1 MVASLPHLFHE
12 FMLLQTLLGG
22 FVQGCIYSLIALGF
36 VLIYRATRQINFAQ
50 GDLLM
55 LGAYL
60 GMQLQL
66 WGVSWSVA
74 LLLSLL
80 LLFLYGSLLQLGILS
95 SLPRES
101 RISVILMTLGLG
113 FVLRSLA
120 TMIWGPAPLFFPSP
134 YEQQLFT
141 WQALVISGAQL
152 GVLIGSLIAWL
163 AVWCLLYRSRI
174 GLGLRAL
181 AQDYWMAQASGVS
194 CKRMEALVWGL
205 SATLAALGGIL
216 LAPLSLVH
224 SELGWLSIKAF
235 AAAVLFG
242 FGNVTG
248 AVFGGLLLGIT
259 EQLSAAWFPDISRD
273 LVSYLILLFWL
284 WLRGSNRIGSAAIV
298 FSGKS

>member
-1 MVASLPHLFHE
+1 
-12 FMLLQTLLGG
+12 MLLQTLLGG

-74 LLLSLL
+74 LLLSLI
-80 LLFLYGSLLQLGILS
+80 LLFLCGSLLQVGILS

-101 RISVILMTLGLG
+101 RISVILLTLGLG

-134 YEQQLFT
+134 YEQLLFT

-284 WLRGSNRIGSAAIV
+284 WLRGSNRIGSAAIM

>member
-1 MVASLPHLFHE
+1 
-12 FMLLQTLLGG
+12 MLLQTLLGG

-74 LLLSLL
+74 LLLSLI
-80 LLFLYGSLLQLGILS
+80 LLFLCGSLLQVGILS

-101 RISVILMTLGLG
+101 RISVILLTLGLG

-152 GVLIGSLIAWL
+152 GVLIGSMIAWL
-163 AVWCLLYRSRI
+163 AIWWLLYRSRI

-284 WLRGSNRIGSAAIV
+284 WLRGSNRIGSAAIM

>member
-1 MVASLPHLFHE
+1 
-12 FMLLQTLLGG
+12 MLLQTLLGG

-74 LLLSLL
+74 LLLSLI
-80 LLFLYGSLLQLGILS
+80 LLFLCGSLLQVGILS

-101 RISVILMTLGLG
+101 RISVILLTLGLG

-134 YEQQLFT
+134 YEQLLFT

-163 AVWCLLYRSRI
+163 AIWWLLYRSRI

-224 SELGWLSIKAF
+224 PELGWLSIKAF

-284 WLRGSNRIGSAAIV
+284 WLRGSNRIGSAAIAS
-298 FSGKS
+298 SGKS

>member
-1 MVASLPHLFHE
+1 
-12 FMLLQTLLGG
+12 MLLQTLLGG

-74 LLLSLL
+74 LLLSLI
-80 LLFLYGSLLQLGILS
+80 LLFLCGSLLQVGILS

-101 RISVILMTLGLG
+101 RISVILLTLGLG

-163 AVWCLLYRSRI
+163 ATWWLLYRSRI

-224 SELGWLSIKAF
+224 PELGWLSIKAF

-284 WLRGSNRIGSAAIV
+284 WLRGSNRIGLAAIAS
-298 FSGKS
+298 SGKS

>member
-1 MVASLPHLFHE
+1 
-12 FMLLQTLLGG
+12 MLLQTLVGG

-66 WGVSWSVA
+66 WGVSWSIA
-74 LLLSLL
+74 LLLGLL
-80 LLFLYGSLLQLGILS
+80 LLYLCGSLLQLGILS
-95 SLPRES
+95 PLPRES
-101 RISVILMTLGLG
+101 RISVILLTLGLG

-134 YEQQLFT
+134 YEQLLFT

-181 AQDYWMAQASGVS
+181 AQDYWMSQASGVS

-205 SATLAALGGIL
+205 CATLAALGGIL

>member
-1 MVASLPHLFHE
+1 MPHLFHE

-74 LLLSLL
+74 LLLSLI
-80 LLFLYGSLLQLGILS
+80 LLFLCGLLLQVGILS

-101 RISVILMTLGLG
+101 RISVILLTLGLG

-134 YEQQLFT
+134 YEQLLFT

-152 GVLIGSLIAWL
+152 GILIGSLIAWL

-181 AQDYWMAQASGVS
+181 AQDYRMAQASGVS
-194 CKRMEALVWGL
+194 RKRIEALVWGL

-284 WLRGSNRIGSAAIV
+284 WLRGFNRISSAAIM

>member
-1 MVASLPHLFHE
+1 MI
-12 FMLLQTLLGG
+12 LQTLLGG
-22 FVQGCIYSLIALGF
+22 LVQGCIYSLIALGF

-60 GMQLQL
+60 GMELQL
-66 WGVSWSVA
+66 WGIPWSGA

-80 LLFLYGSLLQLGILS
+80 LLFLCGSLLQLGLLS
-95 SLPRES
+95 PLPRENP
-101 RISVILMTLGLG
+101 ISVILLTLGLG

-120 TMIWGPAPLFFPSP
+120 TMIWGPAPLSFPNP
-134 YEQQLFT
+134 YAQQLFV
-141 WQALVISGAQL
+141 WQVLVISGAQL
-152 GVLIGSLIAWL
+152 GVLMGSLIAWL
-163 AVWCLLYRSRI
+163 ALWELLYRSRI

-181 AQDYWMAQASGVS
+181 AQDHWIAQASGVS
-194 CKRMEALVWGL
+194 RKQMEALVWGL

-224 SELGWLSIKAF
+224 PELGWLSIKAF

-259 EQLSAAWFPDISRD
+259 EQLSAAWLPDVSRD

-284 WLRGSNRIGSAAIV
+284 WLRGSNRIGSGTFV
-298 FSGKS
+298 LPGKS

>member
-1 MVASLPHLFHE
+1 VASLPHLFHE

-80 LLFLYGSLLQLGILS
+80 LLFLCGSLLQLGILS
-95 SLPRES
+95 PLPRES
-101 RISVILMTLGLG
+101 RISVILLTLGLG

-134 YEQQLFT
+134 YEQLLFT

-194 CKRMEALVWGL
+194 CKSMEALVWGL

-224 SELGWLSIKAF
+224 PELGWLSIKAF

-284 WLRGSNRIGSAAIV
+284 WLRGSNRIGSAAIM

>member
-1 MVASLPHLFHE
+1 LPHLFHE

-80 LLFLYGSLLQLGILS
+80 LLFLCGSLLQLGILS
-95 SLPRES
+95 PLPRES
-101 RISVILMTLGLG
+101 RISVILLTLGLG

-134 YEQQLFT
+134 YEQLLFT

-194 CKRMEALVWGL
+194 CKSMEALVWGL

-224 SELGWLSIKAF
+224 PELGWLSIKAF

-284 WLRGSNRIGSAAIV
+284 WLRGSNRIGSAAIM

>member
-1 MVASLPHLFHE
+1 
-12 FMLLQTLLGG
+12 MLLQTLLGG

-74 LLLSLL
+74 LLLGLL
-80 LLFLYGSLLQLGILS
+80 LLFLCGSLLQLGILS

-101 RISVILMTLGLG
+101 RISVILLTLGLG

-134 YEQQLFT
+134 YEQLLFT

-194 CKRMEALVWGL
+194 YKRMEALVWGL

-224 SELGWLSIKAF
+224 PELGWLSIKAF

-284 WLRGSNRIGSAAIV
+284 WLRGSNRIGSAAIAS
-298 FSGKS
+298 SGKS

>member
-1 MVASLPHLFHE
+1 
-12 FMLLQTLLGG
+12 MLLQTLLGG

-80 LLFLYGSLLQLGILS
+80 LLFLCGSLLQLGILS
-95 SLPRES
+95 PLPRES
-101 RISVILMTLGLG
+101 RISVILLTLGLG

-134 YEQQLFT
+134 YEQLLFT

-194 CKRMEALVWGL
+194 CKSMEALVWGL

-224 SELGWLSIKAF
+224 PELGWLSLKAF

-284 WLRGSNRIGSAAIV
+284 WLRGSNRIGSAAIM

>member
-1 MVASLPHLFHE
+1 
-12 FMLLQTLLGG
+12 MLLQTLLGG

-80 LLFLYGSLLQLGILS
+80 LLFLCGSLLQLGILS

-101 RISVILMTLGLG
+101 RISVILLTLGLG

-134 YEQQLFT
+134 YEQLLFT

-163 AVWCLLYRSRI
+163 AVWCLLYRSRL

-224 SELGWLSIKAF
+224 PELGWLSIKAF

-284 WLRGSNRIGSAAIV
+284 WLRGSNRIGSAAIAS
-298 FSGKS
+298 SGKS

>member
-1 MVASLPHLFHE
+1 MI
-12 FMLLQTLLGG
+12 LQTLLGG
-22 FVQGCIYSLIALGF
+22 LVQGCIYSLIALGF
-36 VLIYRATRQINFAQ
+36 VLIHRATRQINFAQ

-60 GMQLQL
+60 GMELQL
-66 WGVSWSVA
+66 WGVSWSGA

-80 LLFLYGSLLQLGILS
+80 LLFLCGSLLQLGLLS
-95 SLPRES
+95 PLPRGNP
-101 RISVILMTLGLG
+101 ISVILLTLGLG

-120 TMIWGPAPLFFPSP
+120 TMIWGPAPLSFPNP
-134 YEQQLFT
+134 YAQQLFAG
-141 WQALVISGAQL
+141 QVLVISGGQL
-152 GVLIGSLIAWL
+152 GILMGSLIAWL
-163 AVWCLLYRSRI
+163 ALWALLYRSRI

-181 AQDYWMAQASGVS
+181 AQDHWIAQASGVS
-194 CKRMEALVWGL
+194 RKQMEALVWGL

-224 SELGWLSIKAF
+224 PELGWLSIKAF

-259 EQLSAAWFPDISRD
+259 EQLSAAWLPDVSRD

-284 WLRGSNRIGSAAIV
+284 WLRGSNRIGLATFV
-298 FSGKS
+298 LPGKS

>member
-1 MVASLPHLFHE
+1 
-12 FMLLQTLLGG
+12 MLLQTLLGG

-66 WGVSWSVA
+66 WGVSWAVA
-74 LLLSLL
+74 LLLSLI
-80 LLFLYGSLLQLGILS
+80 LLFLCGSLLQVGILS

-101 RISVILMTLGLG
+101 RILVILLTLGLG

-152 GVLIGSLIAWL
+152 GVLIGSMIAWL
-163 AVWCLLYRSRI
+163 AIWWLLYRSRI

-205 SATLAALGGIL
+205 SATLAALGGVL

-224 SELGWLSIKAF
+224 PESGWLSIKAF

-284 WLRGSNRIGSAAIV
+284 WLKGASRIGSAAIV

>member
-1 MVASLPHLFHE
+1 MI
-12 FMLLQTLLGG
+12 LQTLLGG
-22 FVQGCIYSLIALGF
+22 LVQGCIYSLIALGF

-60 GMQLQL
+60 GMELQF
-66 WGVSWSVA
+66 WGVPWSGA

-80 LLFLYGSLLQLGILS
+80 LLFLCGSLLQLGLLS
-95 SLPRES
+95 PLPRGNP
-101 RISVILMTLGLG
+101 ISVILLTLGLG

-120 TMIWGPAPLFFPSP
+120 TMIWGPAPLSFPNP
-134 YEQQLFT
+134 YAQQLFAG
-141 WQALVISGAQL
+141 QVLVISGGQL
-152 GVLIGSLIAWL
+152 GVLMGSLIAWL
-163 AVWCLLYRSRI
+163 ALWALLYRSRI

-181 AQDYWMAQASGVS
+181 AQDHWIAQASGVS
-194 CKRMEALVWGL
+194 RKQMEALVWGL

-224 SELGWLSIKAF
+224 PELGWLSIKAF

-259 EQLSAAWFPDISRD
+259 EQLSAAWLPDVSRD

-284 WLRGSNRIGSAAIV
+284 WLRGSNRIGSATFV
-298 FSGKS
+298 LPGKS

>member
-1 MVASLPHLFHE
+1 
-12 FMLLQTLLGG
+12 MLLQTLLGG

-80 LLFLYGSLLQLGILS
+80 LLFLCGSLLQLGILS

-101 RISVILMTLGLG
+101 RISVILLTLGLG

-134 YEQQLFT
+134 YEQLLFT

-163 AVWCLLYRSRI
+163 AVWCLLYRSRL

-181 AQDYWMAQASGVS
+181 AQDYWIAQASGVS

-284 WLRGSNRIGSAAIV
+284 WLRGSNRIGSAAIM

>member
-1 MVASLPHLFHE
+1 MI
-12 FMLLQTLLGG
+12 LQTLLGG
-22 FVQGCIYSLIALGF
+22 LVQGCIYSLIALGF

-60 GMQLQL
+60 GMELQL
-66 WGVSWSVA
+66 WGVPWSGA

-80 LLFLYGSLLQLGILS
+80 LLFLCGSLLQLGLLS
-95 SLPRES
+95 PLPRGNP
-101 RISVILMTLGLG
+101 ISVILLTLGLG

-120 TMIWGPAPLFFPSP
+120 TMIWGPAPLSFPNP
-134 YEQQLFT
+134 YAQQLFVG
-141 WQALVISGAQL
+141 QVLVISGGQL
-152 GVLIGSLIAWL
+152 GVLMGSLIAWL
-163 AVWCLLYRSRI
+163 ALWALLYRSRI

-181 AQDYWMAQASGVS
+181 AQDHWIAQASGVS
-194 CKRMEALVWGL
+194 RKQMEALVWGL

-224 SELGWLSIKAF
+224 PELGWLSIKAF

-259 EQLSAAWFPDISRD
+259 EQLSAAWLPDVSRD

-284 WLRGSNRIGSAAIV
+284 WLRGSNRIGSATFV
-298 FSGKS
+298 LPGKS

>member
-1 MVASLPHLFHE
+1 
-12 FMLLQTLLGG
+12 MLLQTLLGG

-80 LLFLYGSLLQLGILS
+80 LLFLCGSLLQLGILS
-95 SLPRES
+95 PLPRES
-101 RISVILMTLGLG
+101 RISVILLTLGLG

-134 YEQQLFT
+134 YEQLLFT

-194 CKRMEALVWGL
+194 CKSMEALVWGL

-284 WLRGSNRIGSAAIV
+284 WLRGSNRIGSAAIM

>member
-1 MVASLPHLFHE
+1 
-12 FMLLQTLLGG
+12 MLLQTLLGG

-60 GMQLQL
+60 GMQLQV
-66 WGVSWSVA
+66 WGVSWPVA
-74 LLLSLL
+74 LLLSML
-80 LLFLYGSLLQLGILS
+80 LLFLCGSLLQLGILS

-101 RISVILMTLGLG
+101 RISVILLTLGLG

-134 YEQQLFT
+134 YEQLLFT

-194 CKRMEALVWGL
+194 CKSMEALVWGL

-224 SELGWLSIKAF
+224 PELGWLSIKAF

-284 WLRGSNRIGSAAIV
+284 WLRGSNRIGSAAII
-298 FSGKS
+298 FHGGRLPFGCPKLKRG

>member
-1 MVASLPHLFHE
+1 
-12 FMLLQTLLGG
+12 MLLQTLLGG

-66 WGVSWSVA
+66 WGVSWPVA

-80 LLFLYGSLLQLGILS
+80 LLFLCGSLLQLEILS

-101 RISVILMTLGLG
+101 RISVILLTLGLG

-134 YEQQLFT
+134 YEQLLFT

-194 CKRMEALVWGL
+194 CKSMEALVWGL

-224 SELGWLSIKAF
+224 PELGWLSIKAF

-242 FGNVTG
+242 FGNVSG

-284 WLRGSNRIGSAAIV
+284 WLRGSNRIGSAAIM

>member
-1 MVASLPHLFHE
+1 
-12 FMLLQTLLGG
+12 MLLQTLLGG

-60 GMQLQL
+60 GMQLQV

-80 LLFLYGSLLQLGILS
+80 LLFLCGSLLQLGILS
-95 SLPRES
+95 PLPRES
-101 RISVILMTLGLG
+101 RISVILLTLGLG

-134 YEQQLFT
+134 YEQLLFT

-194 CKRMEALVWGL
+194 CKSMEALVWGL

-224 SELGWLSIKAF
+224 PELGWLSIKAF

-284 WLRGSNRIGSAAIV
+284 WLRGSNRIGSAAIM

>member
-1 MVASLPHLFHE
+1 MPHLFHE
-12 FMLLQTLLGG
+12 PMILQTLLGG
-22 FVQGCIYSLIALGF
+22 LVQGCIYSLIALGF

-60 GMQLQL
+60 GMELQL
-66 WGVSWSVA
+66 WGVPWSGA

-80 LLFLYGSLLQLGILS
+80 LLFLCGSLLQLGLLS
-95 SLPRES
+95 SLPRENP
-101 RISVILMTLGLG
+101 ISVILLTLGLG

-120 TMIWGPAPLFFPSP
+120 TMIWGPAPLSFPNP
-134 YEQQLFT
+134 YAQQLFV
-141 WQALVISGAQL
+141 WQVLVISGAQL
-152 GVLIGSLIAWL
+152 GVLMGSLIAWL
-163 AVWCLLYRSRI
+163 ALWELLYRSRI

-181 AQDYWMAQASGVS
+181 AQDHWIAQASGVS
-194 CKRMEALVWGL
+194 RKRMEALVWGL

-216 LAPLSLVH
+216 LAPLALVH
-224 SELGWLSIKAF
+224 PELGWLSIKAF

-259 EQLSAAWFPDISRD
+259 EQLSAAWLPGVSRD

-284 WLRGSNRIGSAAIV
+284 WLRGSHRIGSATFV
-298 FSGKS
+298 LPGKS

>member
-1 MVASLPHLFHE
+1 MASLPHLFHE

-74 LLLSLL
+74 LLLSLI
-80 LLFLYGSLLQLGILS
+80 LLFLCGSLLQVGILS

-101 RISVILMTLGLG
+101 RISVILLTLGLG

-134 YEQQLFT
+134 YEKLLFT

-181 AQDYWMAQASGVS
+181 AQDCWMAQASGVS
-194 CKRMEALVWGL
+194 YKRMEALVWGL

-284 WLRGSNRIGSAAIV
+284 WLRGSNRIGSAAIM

>member
-1 MVASLPHLFHE
+1 
-12 FMLLQTLLGG
+12 MLLQTLLGG

-134 YEQQLFT
+134 YEQLLFT

-224 SELGWLSIKAF
+224 PELGWLSIKAF

-284 WLRGSNRIGSAAIV
+284 WLRGSNRIGSAAIM

>member
-1 MVASLPHLFHE
+1 MI
-12 FMLLQTLLGG
+12 LQTLLGG
-22 FVQGCIYSLIALGF
+22 LVQGCIYSLIALGF

-60 GMQLQL
+60 GMELQL
-66 WGVSWSVA
+66 WGVPWSGA
-74 LLLSLL
+74 LLLSLM
-80 LLFLYGSLLQLGILS
+80 LLFLCGSLLQLGLLS
-95 SLPRES
+95 PLPRGNP
-101 RISVILMTLGLG
+101 ISVILLTLGLG

-120 TMIWGPAPLFFPSP
+120 TMIWGPAPLSFPNP
-134 YEQQLFT
+134 YAQQLFAG
-141 WQALVISGAQL
+141 QVLVISGGQL
-152 GVLIGSLIAWL
+152 GVLMGSLIAWL
-163 AVWCLLYRSRI
+163 VLWTLLYRSRI

-181 AQDYWMAQASGVS
+181 AQDHWIAQASGVS
-194 CKRMEALVWGL
+194 RKQMEALVWGL
-205 SATLAALGGIL
+205 SATLAALGGML

-224 SELGWLSIKAF
+224 PELGWLSVKAF

-259 EQLSAAWFPDISRD
+259 EQLSAAWLPDVSRD

-284 WLRGSNRIGSAAIV
+284 WLRGSNRIGSATFV
-298 FSGKS
+298 LPGKS

>member
-1 MVASLPHLFHE
+1 
-12 FMLLQTLLGG
+12 MLLQTLLGG

-74 LLLSLL
+74 LLLSLI
-80 LLFLYGSLLQLGILS
+80 LLFLCGSLLQVGILS

-101 RISVILMTLGLG
+101 RISVILLTLGLG

-163 AVWCLLYRSRI
+163 AIWWLLYRSRI

-224 SELGWLSIKAF
+224 PESGWLSIKAF

-284 WLRGSNRIGSAAIV
+284 WLRGSNRIGSAAIAS
-298 FSGKS
+298 SGKS

>member
-1 MVASLPHLFHE
+1 
-12 FMLLQTLLGG
+12 MLLQTLLGG

-80 LLFLYGSLLQLGILS
+80 LLFLCGSLLQLGILS

-101 RISVILMTLGLG
+101 RISVILLTLGLG

-134 YEQQLFT
+134 YEQLLFT

-194 CKRMEALVWGL
+194 CKSMEALVWGL

-224 SELGWLSIKAF
+224 PELGWLSIKAF

-284 WLRGSNRIGSAAIV
+284 WLRGSNRIGSAAIM

>member
-1 MVASLPHLFHE
+1 MI
-12 FMLLQTLLGG
+12 LQTLLGG
-22 FVQGCIYSLIALGF
+22 LVQGCIYSLISLGF

-60 GMQLQL
+60 GMELQL
-66 WGVSWSVA
+66 WGVPWSGA

-80 LLFLYGSLLQLGILS
+80 LLFLCGSLLQLGLVS
-95 SLPRES
+95 SLPRENP
-101 RISVILMTLGLG
+101 ISVILLTLGLG

-120 TMIWGPAPLFFPSP
+120 TMIWGPAPLSFPNP
-134 YEQQLFT
+134 YEQQLFA
-141 WQALVISGAQL
+141 WQVFVISGAQL
-152 GVLIGSLIAWL
+152 GILMGSLIAWL
-163 AVWCLLYRSRI
+163 ALWKLLYRSRI

-181 AQDYWMAQASGVS
+181 AQDHWIAQASGVS
-194 CKRMEALVWGL
+194 RKQMEALVWGL

-224 SELGWLSIKAF
+224 PELGWLSIKAF

-242 FGNVTG
+242 FGNVIG

-259 EQLSAAWFPDISRD
+259 EQLSAAWLPDVSRD
-273 LVSYLILLFWL
+273 LVSYLILLFWM
-284 WLRGSNRIGSAAIV
+284 WLRGSNRIGLATFV
-298 FSGKS
+298 LPGKS

>member
-1 MVASLPHLFHE
+1 
-12 FMLLQTLLGG
+12 MLLQTLLGG

-74 LLLSLL
+74 LLLSLI
-80 LLFLYGSLLQLGILS
+80 LLFLCGSLLQVGILS

-101 RISVILMTLGLG
+101 RISVILLTLGLG

-163 AVWCLLYRSRI
+163 ATWWLLYRSRI

-194 CKRMEALVWGL
+194 CKSMEALVWGL

-224 SELGWLSIKAF
+224 PELGWLSIKAF

-284 WLRGSNRIGSAAIV
+284 WLRGSNRIGSAAIAS
-298 FSGKS
+298 SGKS

>member
-1 MVASLPHLFHE
+1 
-12 FMLLQTLLGG
+12 MLLQTLLGG

-134 YEQQLFT
+134 YEQLLFT

-163 AVWCLLYRSRI
+163 AVWCLLYRSRL

-194 CKRMEALVWGL
+194 CTRMEALVWGL

-224 SELGWLSIKAF
+224 PELGWLSIKAF

>member
-1 MVASLPHLFHE
+1 
-12 FMLLQTLLGG
+12 MLLQTLLGG

-60 GMQLQL
+60 GMQLQV
-66 WGVSWSVA
+66 WGVSWPVA
-74 LLLSLL
+74 LLLSML
-80 LLFLYGSLLQLGILS
+80 LLFLCGSLLQLGILS

-101 RISVILMTLGLG
+101 RISVILLTLGLG

-134 YEQQLFT
+134 YEQLLFT

-194 CKRMEALVWGL
+194 CKSMEALVWGL

-224 SELGWLSIKAF
+224 PELGWLSIKAF

-259 EQLSAAWFPDISRD
+259 EQFSATWFPDISRD

-284 WLRGSNRIGSAAIV
+284 WLRGSNRIGSAAIM

>member
-1 MVASLPHLFHE
+1 MASLPHLFHE

-60 GMQLQL
+60 GMQLQV

-80 LLFLYGSLLQLGILS
+80 LLFLCGSLLQLGILYP
-95 SLPRES
+95 LPRES
-101 RISVILMTLGLG
+101 RISVILLTLGLG

-134 YEQQLFT
+134 YEQLLFT
-141 WQALVISGAQL
+141 WQELVISGAQL

-194 CKRMEALVWGL
+194 CKSMEALVWGL

-224 SELGWLSIKAF
+224 PELGWLSIKAF

-284 WLRGSNRIGSAAIV
+284 WLRGSSRIGSAAIAS
-298 FSGKS
+298 SGKS

>member
-1 MVASLPHLFHE
+1 
-12 FMLLQTLLGG
+12 
-22 FVQGCIYSLIALGF
+22 
-36 VLIYRATRQINFAQ
+36 
-50 GDLLM
+50 
-55 LGAYL
+55 
-60 GMQLQL
+60 
-66 WGVSWSVA
+66 
-74 LLLSLL
+74 
-80 LLFLYGSLLQLGILS
+80 
-95 SLPRES
+95 
-101 RISVILMTLGLG
+101 VILLTLGLG

-120 TMIWGPAPLFFPSP
+120 TMLWGPAPLSFPNP

-141 WQALVISGAQL
+141 WQVLVISGAQL
-152 GVLIGSLIAWL
+152 SVLMGSLIAWL
-163 AVWCLLYRSRI
+163 AIWWLLYRSRI

-194 CKRMEALVWGL
+194 RKRMEALVWGL

-224 SELGWLSIKAF
+224 PELGWLSIKAF

-259 EQLSAAWFPDISRD
+259 EQLSAAWFPDVSRD
-273 LVSYLILLFWL
+273 LVSYLILLLWL
-284 WLRGSNRIGSAAIV
+284 WFRGSNRIGSAAIV

>member
-1 MVASLPHLFHE
+1 
-12 FMLLQTLLGG
+12 MLLQTLLGG

-74 LLLSLL
+74 LLLSLI
-80 LLFLYGSLLQLGILS
+80 LLFLCGSLLQVGILS

-101 RISVILMTLGLG
+101 RISVILLTLGLG

-134 YEQQLFT
+134 YEQLLFT
-141 WQALVISGAQL
+141 WRALVISGAQL

-224 SELGWLSIKAF
+224 PELGWLSIKAF

-284 WLRGSNRIGSAAIV
+284 WLRGSNRIGSAAIAS
-298 FSGKS
+298 SGKS

>member
-1 MVASLPHLFHE
+1 
-12 FMLLQTLLGG
+12 MLLQTLLGG

-80 LLFLYGSLLQLGILS
+80 LLFLCGSLLQLGILS

-101 RISVILMTLGLG
+101 RISVILLTLGLG

-163 AVWCLLYRSRI
+163 AIWLLLYRSRI

-224 SELGWLSIKAF
+224 PELGWLSIKAF

>member
-1 MVASLPHLFHE
+1 MI
-12 FMLLQTLLGG
+12 LQTLLGG
-22 FVQGCIYSLIALGF
+22 LVQGCIYSLISLGF

-55 LGAYL
+55 FGAYL
-60 GMQLQL
+60 GMELQL
-66 WGVSWSVA
+66 WGVPWSGA

-80 LLFLYGSLLQLGILS
+80 LLFLCGSLLQLGLVS
-95 SLPRES
+95 SLPRENP
-101 RISVILMTLGLG
+101 ISVILLTLGLG

-120 TMIWGPAPLFFPSP
+120 TMIWGPAPLSFPNP
-134 YEQQLFT
+134 YEQQLFA
-141 WQALVISGAQL
+141 WQILVISGAQL
-152 GVLIGSLIAWL
+152 SVLMGSLSAWL
-163 AVWCLLYRSRI
+163 AIWWLLYRSRI

-194 CKRMEALVWGL
+194 CKRMETLVWGL

-224 SELGWLSIKAF
+224 PELGWLSIKAF

-259 EQLSAAWFPDISRD
+259 EQFSAAWFPDVSRD
-273 LVSYLILLFWL
+273 LFSYLILLLWL

>member
-1 MVASLPHLFHE
+1 MASLPHLFHE

-74 LLLSLL
+74 LLLSLI
-80 LLFLYGSLLQLGILS
+80 LLFLCGSLLQVGILS

-101 RISVILMTLGLG
+101 RISVILLTLGLG

-152 GVLIGSLIAWL
+152 GVLIGSQIAWL
-163 AVWCLLYRSRI
+163 AIWLLLYRSRI

-284 WLRGSNRIGSAAIV
+284 WLRGSNRIGSAAIM
-298 FSGKS
+298 FLGKS

>member
-1 MVASLPHLFHE
+1 
-12 FMLLQTLLGG
+12 MLLQTLLGG

-80 LLFLYGSLLQLGILS
+80 LLFLCGSLLQLGILS

-101 RISVILMTLGLG
+101 RISVILLTLGLG

-134 YEQQLFT
+134 YEQLLFT

-194 CKRMEALVWGL
+194 CKSMEALVWGL

-224 SELGWLSIKAF
+224 PELGWLSIKAF

-242 FGNVTG
+242 FGNVSG

-284 WLRGSNRIGSAAIV
+284 WLRGSNRIGSAAIM

>member
-1 MVASLPHLFHE
+1 MI
-12 FMLLQTLLGG
+12 LQTLLGG
-22 FVQGCIYSLIALGF
+22 LVQGCIYSLIALGF

-60 GMQLQL
+60 GMELQL
-66 WGVSWSVA
+66 WGVPWSGA
-74 LLLSLL
+74 LLLSPL
-80 LLFLYGSLLQLGILS
+80 LLFLCGSLLQLGLLS
-95 SLPRES
+95 SLPRENP
-101 RISVILMTLGLG
+101 ISVILLTLGLG

-120 TMIWGPAPLFFPSP
+120 TMIWGPAPLSFPNP
-134 YEQQLFT
+134 YAQQLFV
-141 WQALVISGAQL
+141 WQVLVISGAQL
-152 GVLIGSLIAWL
+152 GVLMGSLIAWL
-163 AVWCLLYRSRI
+163 ALWELLYRSRI

-181 AQDYWMAQASGVS
+181 AQDHWIAQASGVS
-194 CKRMEALVWGL
+194 RKRMEALVWGL

-216 LAPLSLVH
+216 LAPLALVH
-224 SELGWLSIKAF
+224 PELGWLSIKAF

-259 EQLSAAWFPDISRD
+259 EQLSAAWLPDVSRD

-284 WLRGSNRIGSAAIV
+284 WLRGSHRIGSATFV
-298 FSGKS
+298 LPGKS